1 MKQKYV
7 LGIDIGG
14 SEVKFGIVRFTNS
27 NFELLKVWS
36 IPTLKGKENID
47 IMLKKIVN
55 ETINIK
61 NKFEKISCCGLGVA
75 GIVDHKK
82 GIVIMAPN
90 VMWENFNLKKFFE
103 EKIKLPL
110 VIDND
115 ANVALVGIYYSEIL
129 KKYTEAKNII
139 CFTLGTGVGGSVIV
153 EGEVLHG
160 CNTSAVEFGHMTI
173 DPYTDKKCGCGNYG
187 CLERFIGARW
197 FVTNILEEIKNN
209 KVKTLISEL
218 VNQNLSE
225 ITAEIVYK
233 AAVKRD
239 KFAIKQWEAFGK
251 YLGIA
256 VGNLIN
262 IFNPQVVV
270 FTGGLAKAY
279 KFFLPYVKKEVKL
292 RVWPEVKFDK
302 KYSLSDNVKY
312 HICLSYKNYGVL
324 GAAILA
330 YNTYLL

>member
-1 MKQKYV
+1 MKQNYV

-14 SEVKFGIVRFTNS
+14 SEVKFGVVRFTDN
-27 NFELLKVWS
+27 NFELLKVYS
-36 IPTLKGKENID
+36 ISTLKGKQNID
-47 IMLKKIVN
+47 IMLRKILDEIVY
-55 ETINIK
+55 IK
-61 NKFEKISCCGLGVA
+61 DKFRNISCCGVGVA

-82 GIVIMAPN
+82 GVVIMAPN
-90 VMWENFNLKKFFE
+90 VMWANFNLKKFFE
-103 EKIKLPL
+103 EKIKLP
-110 VIDND
+110 VIIDND
-115 ANVALVGIYYSEIL
+115 ANVASVGIYYSEIL
-129 KKYTEAKNII
+129 KKYPETKNII
-139 CFTLGTGVGGSVIV
+139 CFTLGTGIGGSVIV
-153 EGEVLHG
+153 DREVLHG
-160 CNTSAVEFGHMTI
+160 WNTSATEFGHITI

-197 FVTNILEEIKNN
+197 FVNNISEEIKNN

-218 VNQNLSE
+218 VNNDLSK

-233 AAVKRD
+233 SAVKKD
-239 KFAIKQWEAFGK
+239 KFAIEQWKVFGK

-270 FTGGLAKAY
+270 FTGGVAKAY
-279 KFFLPYVKKEVKL
+279 RFFLPYVKKEVKL
-292 RVWPEVKFDK
+292 RLWPEVKFNK

-312 HICLSYKNYGVL
+312 YICLSYKNYGVL